1 MGKEQFGSK
10 TQDVKLNSKRQ
21 NYDISQEK
29 EQCTKNIIKKV
40 YNLLDTYNI
49 SVPFDDI
56 ENLRTFTEGKAGR
69 RGKLSGLHVD
79 FILNM
84 KQMYPEYGDEEFKK
98 VYNISYKTDQPE
110 DPLFLNEIENYTI
123 DSMKLTFK
131 VNNIVPSNISLI
143 QITMDV
149 NFVQAESEK
158 MYGFA
163 DKTGNKT
170 KWRRKKLK
178 LKKFSTISIFVGTAL
193 TLLSS
198 ILCGLSFVLKK
209 WSLKKMECGKLYYLD
224 KNWCF
229 GQLIM
234 VIGDILHFMAFYFAP
249 AIIVCTLQMLTV
261 IVTAVA
267 SSTIL
272 GEKLHKYGKLAFA
285 LSVTGC
291 WVIVFHVPNEPYVY
305 SIETLLCMFLDH
317 VFLFYVAI
325 LSIITASLVCFF
337 IPKYGKINS
346 LPYVLQSAILGSIVV
361 LGLKGIILGFTDTL
375 FHWLPWI
382 SLAVVLVLL
391 RVHLEYLNK
400 ALSMYNTLVVTTQ
413 YYALYSSFV
422 IFASSLLFKVWVT
435 SSYETIV
442 ANFCGYSTVG
452 LGTLILTIFEEE
464 NATFN
469 FSRFFAGPEKRTV
482 KKK

>member
-1 MGKEQFGSK
+1 M
-10 TQDVKLNSKRQ
+10 
-21 NYDISQEK
+21 
-29 EQCTKNIIKKV
+29 
-40 YNLLDTYNI
+40 
-49 SVPFDDI
+49 PFDDI
-56 ENLRTFTEGKAGR
+56 ENLRTFIKGKAGR
-69 RGKLSGLHVD
+69 RGKLSGLYVD
-79 FILNM
+79 VILNM

-98 VYNISYKTDQPE
+98 VYNISYKTDQPKN
-110 DPLFLNEIENYTI
+110 PLFLNEIENYTI

-209 WSLKKMECGKLYYLD
+209 WSLKKMEFGKWYYLD
-224 KNWCF
+224 RNWWF

-261 IVTAVA
+261 VVTAVA

-375 FHWLPWI
+375 SHWLPWI

-391 RVHLEYLNK
+391 LVHLEYLNK

-413 YYALYSSFV
+413 YYVLYSSFV

-435 SSYETIV
+435 SSYEIIV